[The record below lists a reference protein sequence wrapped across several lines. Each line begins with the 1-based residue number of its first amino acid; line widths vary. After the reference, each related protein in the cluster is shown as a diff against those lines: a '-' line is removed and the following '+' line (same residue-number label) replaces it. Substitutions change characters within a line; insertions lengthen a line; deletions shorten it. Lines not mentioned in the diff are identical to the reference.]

1 MWYHTIKEKS
11 HNSTMSNEVNYMQQR
26 ITINL
31 NTDSKKTDK
40 TTILEYCRSHG
51 IAGIETPCGG
61 KGTCGKC
68 KVTVTKPYYKD
79 VLACQTK
86 ICDGMEIIVGRKES
100 TGTKEDSMVV
110 LTNGGNVSEKFNEH
124 VNEHVNRNVV
134 LKEETA
140 NESEK
145 VESNEDTLAACD
157 IGTTTV
163 VCYLIDK
170 ETGQII
176 STRSGANPQR
186 SFGADV
192 LSRIDA
198 AARADDNDKA
208 NGMENYMQLV
218 RVYFQA
224 SIAANVGIANLAML
238 PDLRVFKS
246 TLHVPTV
253 NNKLGVGEKSACR
266 KMLRDI
272 YGVDDN
278 FFKEVDASIR
288 KNCRKLQDVQVYL
301 IQFQNFTQDIMM
313 LMGNLMKF
321 KLRLPSFFKNAIYKM
336 TEKTVADIFTKNDY
350 SDAAVMK
357 AVVAIR
363 QYDQRLGFSQKWI
376 TDFVFQVV
384 MLAKKEPK
392 AGADDG
398 QKK

>member
-1 MWYHTIKEKS
+1 MGFF
-11 HNSTMSNEVNYMQQR
+11 
-26 ITINL
+26 
-31 NTDSKKTDK
+31 SK
-40 TTILEYCRSHG
+40 LF
-51 IAGIETPCGG
+51 G
-61 KGTCGKC
+61 KK
-68 KVTVTKPYYKD
+68 
-79 VLACQTK
+79 A
-86 ICDGMEIIVGRKES
+86 
-100 TGTKEDSMVV
+100 
-110 LTNGGNVSEKFNEH
+110 
-124 VNEHVNRNVV
+124 
-134 LKEETA
+134 
-140 NESEK
+140 
-145 VESNEDTLAACD
+145 
-157 IGTTTV
+157 
-163 VCYLIDK
+163 
-170 ETGQII
+170 
-176 STRSGANPQR
+176 
-186 SFGADV
+186 
-192 LSRIDA
+192 
-198 AARADDNDKA
+198 DNDKA

-321 KLRLPSFFKNAIYKM
+321 KLRLPSFFKNAICKM